1 MIITKARDWARIRAN
16 LDEIGAKRVFIM
28 GCGQCATVAQTG
40 GEPEIMQAKL
50 ALEADGREVTG
61 WAIGEVACHLGGTKL
76 EARKHVG
83 DIEAADAVLVLACGA
98 GVQTVADSVKKPV
111 YPGLESVFLGNVIR
125 HGVFEERCQ
134 MCGDCVLDKTAGIC
148 PVTTCPKGLL
158 NGPCGGMWDGMC
170 EVLKD
175 RECAHV
181 RIKRRLA
188 EQGRSSVKRLE
199 PKDYSAKLKPGS
211 VNMRD
216 DSKRVSQAGGSSS
229 RAGGGM
235 LGGAPKKEHS

>member
-16 LDEIGAKRVFIM
+16 LDEIGAKKVFIM
-28 GCGQCATVAQTG
+28 GCGQCATVARTG

-50 ALEADGREVTG
+50 ALESDGREVTG
-61 WAIGEVACHLGGTKL
+61 WAVGEVACHLGGTKL
-76 EARKHVG
+76 DARKHVG

-158 NGPCGGMWDGMC
+158 NGPCGGMWNGKC
-170 EVLKD
+170 EVLTD
-175 RECAHV
+175 RDCAHV
-181 RIKRRLA
+181 KIKQRLA
-188 EQGRSSVKRLE
+188 EQGRGRVKRLE

-211 VNMRD
+211 VNLREDRATGAKRD
-216 DSKRVSQAGGSSS
+216 RS
-229 RAGGGM
+229 
-235 LGGAPKKEHS
+235 